1 MRKISKI
8 LATLLSTI
16 TLISSASIVDAM
28 DSGESPKSTNS
39 DESTATN
46 PDFFVELV
54 KLVQQ
59 MSRKMARMESFVEGV
74 QLAYTE
80 YRHVENVAHCTLE
93 NGETMH
99 ITRHTLEASR
109 EESIRTL
116 EECICDLQS
125 VIATRIPRSVVRP
138 ACETKDQ
145 LYALALFSDIYA
157 SIRSGA
163 GTAIPRDYLINML
176 SIGKQE
182 GPQSD
187 GFNVNNVNMWYKNG
201 LMIITCC
208 DGEKITRKIAIG
220 EYYK

>member
-16 TLISSASIVDAM
+16 TLISSASIVGAM
-28 DSGESPKSTNS
+28 DSGDSPKPTNL
-39 DESTATN
+39 DESTATG
-46 PDFFVELV
+46 PDFFVELF

-59 MSRKMARMESFVEGV
+59 MSRKMARMEFFVEGV
-74 QLAYTE
+74 QLAYTK

-99 ITRHTLEASR
+99 VTHRMLEASR
-109 EESIRTL
+109 EESTRAL

-138 ACETKDQ
+138 ACETKNQ
-145 LYALALFSDIYA
+145 LYALTVFSDTYA
-157 SIRSGA
+157 SIRLGA

-187 GFNVNNVNMWYKNG
+187 GFNVNNVDIWYKNG
-201 LMIITCC
+201 LMRITCR
-208 DGEKITRKIAIG
+208 DGEEITREIVIG